1 PISGPRTPCVS
12 AVLNGDAVETTGD
25 ALNGETQGHVLIKAS
40 RRENIKVEVAVV
52 IIEGIGETYIQIW
65 SEWRYVYVAGRPI
78 QVGPRLIS
86 DHLGTGVIGRDRR
99 EHHSATRVL

>member
-1 PISGPRTPCVS
+1 
-12 AVLNGDAVETTGD
+12 
-25 ALNGETQGHVLIKAS
+25 
-40 RRENIKVEVAVV
+40 RRENSKVEVAVV
-52 IIEGIGETYIQIW
+52 IIEGVGETYIQIW

-99 EHHSATRVL
+99 EHHSATRVLRDNVRRKIRWPAIKRIFEIKISYKVCLGGRG